1 MFKHR
6 QTSCFCCQ
14 NTNQRG
20 KTPYFRRYLLIFART
35 ESGISAAAHFLFF
48 YSIRTA
54 NRVPVLCSSSYG
66 FCILFRFHTYLLS
79 VSANP
84 LSRCIVPLRSGACSC
99 DFRKIGDSRH
109 ISYSSLRR
117 APCGFPL
124 SHQYIHNIDIF
135 RYIVCAGHR
144 PVRYQPPKHT
154 SLLFPNLAVTLFL
167 HTASFRTPSY
177 CSSYFCNFVLL
188 FFHRYAYISDKYTF
202 VPLSYFPNDFLLP
215 DFLCQC
221 FLFRFSENDIYKR
234 YIIPKQLLD
243 CGGFSFFLISCNR
256 VRFYFYRSACV

>member
-48 YSIRTA
+48 TASEQRTGFPSSVLPHTVSVFSFVSIHT
-54 NRVPVLCSSSYG
+54 
-66 FCILFRFHTYLLS
+66 FCLS
-79 VSANP
+79 P

-99 DFRKIGDSRH
+99 DFRKIGDSCH

-135 RYIVCAGHR
+135 RYAVCAGHR

-188 FFHRYAYISDKYTF
+188 FFHRHAYISDKYTF

-221 FLFRFSENDIYKR
+221 FLLRFSENDIYKR
-234 YIIPKQLLD
+234 YIIPKQSLD
-243 CGGFSFFLISCNR
+243 CGGFSFFLISCNL
-256 VRFYFYRSACV
+256 VRFYFYRSACL

>member
-6 QTSCFCCQ
+6 QISCFCCQ

-20 KTPYFRRYLLIFART
+20 KTPYFKRYLIIFAEQRANIFGCPISCFFTASEQRT
-35 ESGISAAAHFLFF
+35 GFQSSVLPHTVSVFSFV
-48 YSIRTA
+48 SIHT
-54 NRVPVLCSSSYG
+54 
-66 FCILFRFHTYLLS
+66 FCPFRRPP
-79 VSANP
+79 P
-84 LSRCIVPLRSGACSC
+84 LSTYRTMWSGACSC
-99 DFRKIGDSRH
+99 DFRKIGDSCH
-109 ISYSSLRR
+109 IAYSSLRR

-135 RYIVCAGHR
+135 RYVVCAGIIR
-144 PVRYQPPKHT
+144 SVSASKHT

-188 FFHRYAYISDKYTF
+188 FFHRHAYISDKYTF

-221 FLFRFSENDIYKR
+221 FLLRFPENDIYKR

-256 VRFYFYRSACV
+256 VRFYFYRSACL